1 MSTATSVPETYEL
14 EGDDALR
21 TLRSTGWGQLA
32 KDSFV
37 RFRAADGTSHSRGLA
52 FQVMLTLLPFVI
64 AVVGLATAM
73 NVDQLHQLLTQTV
86 DRLAPGP
93 AGQIFTQAIRQGA
106 KSAARGGVWALLLG
120 LVAAL
125 ASATVAMGQIERG
138 ANRLYGVEQDRPTA
152 EKYWNGFKLACTA
165 GVLTVAAMMI
175 IVGGTE
181 MASAVGLSGAVKAL
195 WTLLRWPLSI
205 AFVVVAFALLFRAAD
220 GFSHSRALAF
230 QVMLTLLPFVI
241 AVVGLATALQVDQ
254 LRQVLTQTVD
264 RLAPGPAGQIFT
276 TAIRQGAKSAARGG
290 VFALLI
296 GAAAAIVSATLAMGQ
311 IERGAN
317 RLYGV
322 EQDRPTTQKYW
333 NGFKLA
339 CTAGVLTVVAFMII
353 VSGDDL
359 ARGVGLSGVV
369 KGLWTVLQWPLSI
382 GFVVVAFALLFKA
395 APRRHQPSWSWLAVG
410 SGMSVLLWFVFTGLL
425 ALYLDLSSG
434 TFGRTYG
441 PLTGIIAILLWTF
454 LTSLA
459 IYLGLAFAA
468 QLEAVRAGVPQPRT
482 CEQANPTGGRRS
494 RPAWR

>member
-1 MSTATSVPETYEL
+1 MSTATSVPETHEL
-14 EGDDALR
+14 EGDDALSN
-21 TLRSTGWGQLA
+21 LRSTGWGRLL
-32 KDSFV
+32 KDSF
-37 RFRAADGTSHSRGLA
+37 
-52 FQVMLTLLPFVI
+52 
-64 AVVGLATAM
+64 
-73 NVDQLHQLLTQTV
+73 
-86 DRLAPGP
+86 
-93 AGQIFTQAIRQGA
+93 
-106 KSAARGGVWALLLG
+106 
-120 LVAAL
+120 
-125 ASATVAMGQIERG
+125 
-138 ANRLYGVEQDRPTA
+138 
-152 EKYWNGFKLACTA
+152 
-165 GVLTVAAMMI
+165 
-175 IVGGTE
+175 
-181 MASAVGLSGAVKAL
+181 
-195 WTLLRWPLSI
+195 LR
-205 AFVVVAFALLFRAAD
+205 FRAAD

-276 TAIRQGAKSAARGG
+276 TAIRHGAKSAARGG
-290 VFALLI
+290 VFAVLV

-317 RLYGV
+317 RLYGI

-359 ARGVGLSGVV
+359 AKGVGLSGVV
-369 KGLWTVLQWPLSI
+369 KGLWMVLQWPLSI

-482 CEQANPTGGRRS
+482 GEQANPTGGRRA

>member
-14 EGDDALR
+14 EGDDALQ
-21 TLRSTGWGQLA
+21 TLRTTGWGQLA
-32 KDSFV
+32 KDSF
-37 RFRAADGTSHSRGLA
+37 
-52 FQVMLTLLPFVI
+52 
-64 AVVGLATAM
+64 
-73 NVDQLHQLLTQTV
+73 
-86 DRLAPGP
+86 
-93 AGQIFTQAIRQGA
+93 
-106 KSAARGGVWALLLG
+106 
-120 LVAAL
+120 
-125 ASATVAMGQIERG
+125 
-138 ANRLYGVEQDRPTA
+138 
-152 EKYWNGFKLACTA
+152 
-165 GVLTVAAMMI
+165 
-175 IVGGTE
+175 
-181 MASAVGLSGAVKAL
+181 
-195 WTLLRWPLSI
+195 LR
-205 AFVVVAFALLFRAAD
+205 FRAAD

-241 AVVGLATALQVDQ
+241 AVVGLATVLQVDQ

-276 TAIRQGAKSAARGG
+276 TAIRQGAKSAAAGG
-290 VFALLI
+290 VFALLV
-296 GAAAAIVSATLAMGQ
+296 GAAAAITSATLAMGQ

-359 ARGVGLSGVV
+359 AKGVGLSGVV

-382 GFVVVAFALLFKA
+382 GFVVLAFALLFRA

-425 ALYLDLSSG
+425 ALYLDVSSG

-441 PLTGIIAILLWTF
+441 PLTGVIAVLLWTF

-482 CEQANPTGGRRS
+482 GEQANPTGGRRS